1 MAGAYT
7 FLWLSETGSVAGV
20 DSVDCRDDDD
30 AIGVAWRLLDEHAQ
44 AQAIPPSQRID
55 AYLGTRLVHQVQR
68 REA

>member
-30 AIGVAWRLLDEHAQ
+30 AI
-44 AQAIPPSQRID
+44 
-55 AYLGTRLVHQVQR
+55 LGTRLVHQVQR